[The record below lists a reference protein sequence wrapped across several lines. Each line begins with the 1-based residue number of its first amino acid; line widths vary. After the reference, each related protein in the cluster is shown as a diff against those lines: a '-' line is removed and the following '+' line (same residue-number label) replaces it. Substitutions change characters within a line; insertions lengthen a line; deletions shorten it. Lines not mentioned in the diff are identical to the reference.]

1 MKTSVWDASPSS
13 TRNVGIRP
21 IADIRGSDTVAGMN
35 ADTEQRL
42 SDQIRRGLS
51 RVGIHAS
58 RVQISEYSPQV
69 FGNHIADVQTDD
81 GLIQVVF
88 DRQYEVNLLDSGIP
102 PQRIAELQEAL
113 NNQRRSDA
121 GSSAE

>member
-1 MKTSVWDASPSS
+1 
-13 TRNVGIRP
+13 
-21 IADIRGSDTVAGMN
+21 
-35 ADTEQRL
+35 
-42 SDQIRRGLS
+42 
-51 RVGIHAS
+51 
-58 RVQISEYSPQV
+58 VQISEYSPQV